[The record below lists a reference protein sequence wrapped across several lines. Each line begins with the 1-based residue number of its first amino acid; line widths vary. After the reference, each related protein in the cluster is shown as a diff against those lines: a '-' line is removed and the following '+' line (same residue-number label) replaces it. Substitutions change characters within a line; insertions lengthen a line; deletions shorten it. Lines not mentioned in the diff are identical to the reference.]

1 MKVVL
6 DTNVVV
12 SAILFPRGA
21 LAAIA
26 RLWTGRQIVP
36 LLSAATT
43 TELIRVLAYPK
54 FRMDDDD
61 IEAVLAAYLPFT
73 ETVTA
78 LPLRRSRR
86 AVCRDPH
93 DQMFIDL
100 ASVGRARVLVTGDAD
115 LLALTGDTLFAI
127 ERPGEFLKRFPA
139 A

>member
-1 MKVVL
+1 MQ
-6 DTNVVV
+6 
-12 SAILFPRGA
+12 S
-21 LAAIA
+21 LANRATAIA
-26 RLWTGRQIVP
+26 
-36 LLSAATT
+36 A
-43 TELIRVLAYPK
+43 
-54 FRMDDDD
+54 DDVGGKAGFIDKQQMID

-127 ERPGEFLKRFPA
+127 EPPGEFLKRFPA